1 MEPSRGTRVTN
12 WIVGATTPLVFTA
25 GLALVGWISIWAI
38 YAWAAR
44 DELWI
49 LTFGSVTLL
58 ALALPVAF
66 VGCYERW
73 QVRHGLYDAV
83 PGTGTKTL
91 NSACGLF
98 AALLGLSAFAFFLLF
113 AYLAWV
119 FWSDGARAASVYFTI
134 AALAML
140 AWPAAFLHYYD
151 RWRTRNG
158 VQ

>member
-1 MEPSRGTRVTN
+1 MEPSQGTRATN
-12 WIVGATTPLVFTA
+12 WIVGATTPLLFTA
-25 GLALVGWISIWAI
+25 GMALAGWLSIWAI

-49 LTFGSVTLL
+49 FTFGSVTLL

-91 NSACGLF
+91 GSTCGLF
-98 AALLGLSAFAFFLLF
+98 AALLGLSAFASSLLF
-113 AYLAWV
+113 AYLAWASWTAGV
-119 FWSDGARAASVYFTI
+119 LAASVYFTI
-134 AALAML
+134 AVLAML
-140 AWPAAFLHYYD
+140 AEPAAFLHYYD

-158 VQ
+158 LP